1 MVIFLQDVP
10 VIDRWVLIGGDVG
23 FVSDQYYL
31 LSNLLVADGILFI
44 ASLHGLLC
52 LGANLLIIVLNDVA
66 T

>member
-1 MVIFLQDVP
+1 MVDGWI
-10 VIDRWVLIGGDVG
+10 LIGGDVG
-23 FVSDQYYL
+23 FVSDQYYF
-31 LSNLLVADGILFI
+31 LSNLLVADSILSI

>member
-1 MVIFLQDVP
+1 MLLVDSWI
-10 VIDRWVLIGGDVG
+10 LIGGDVG
-23 FVSDQYYL
+23 FVSDQYYF
-31 LSNLLVADGILFI
+31 LSNLLVADGIFFI